1 MADGKIVGPGGHGKY
16 LWRRI
21 GQAPILGKLN

>member
-1 MADGKIVGPGGHGKY
+1 MEDGRSSAPAVGKY

-21 GQAPILGKLN
+21 GQPPILNKLN